1 MPVATVS
8 SKGQLVIPKEIRDTL
23 GIKPKQK
30 VLLKIVKDHAVLEPL
45 PEKPI
50 ENFCGIFKEGTSLTK
65 ALLKQ
70 RTEDKKREEKIPAG
84 LISTSRISKARK

>member
-8 SKGQLVIPKEIRDTL
+8 SKGQLVIPKEIREIL
-23 GIKPKQK
+23 GLKPKQK
-30 VLLKIVKDHAVLEPL
+30 VLLKIVKNHAVIEPL
-45 PEKPI
+45 PEKPV

-70 RTEDKKREEKIPAG
+70 RREDKKHEEKMSAG
-84 LISTSRISKARK
+84 LVRSSRVSKRRK

>member
-23 GIKPKQK
+23 GIKSKQK
-30 VLLKIVKDHAVLEPL
+30 VLLKVVKGHAIIEPL
-45 PEKPI
+45 PEKPV
-50 ENFCGIFKEGTSLTK
+50 ETFCGIFKEGASLTK

-70 RTEDKKREEKIPAG
+70 RRVDKKHEEKNTVG
-84 LISTSRISKARK
+84 LIRPSRVSKKRK